1 MKFPSQLPIPEDVLD
16 IARVLDQAGHEV
28 WCVGGAIR
36 DALVSIGGSGEPP
49 RPADIDFTTSALP
62 EQVQAL
68 FGPKRSVLVGA
79 KHGTVGVL
87 DRRRMLHE
95 VTTFRRDVE
104 TDGRH
109 AVVLYEGVSLEEDL
123 ARRDFTINAI
133 AYHPFKHEWRDPFDG
148 ATDLDRRVIRA
159 VGDPA
164 ARFREDYL
172 RILRALRFAARFEFI
187 IDPATWA
194 AARAAAPGLAQLSA
208 ERVRDEWF
216 KGLKTARSVPQ
227 LVQLWRDVGA
237 ARIWIPELDRAP
249 TPPDGYSVD
258 EANREPRD
266 PVLLVALLCADP
278 AAVLERLRGSNAEI
292 SRAQTISRAP
302 GEPAAD
308 SPAAVRRWLAASGSA
323 ANDLLQLWRLRRGTD
338 APWSGTV
345 TEIRRRGDP
354 LARGDLAIDGNDLIA
369 LGVPRGPRMGEVLD
383 QLLDRV
389 LDDPSLNTREQ
400 LSGLVKELA

>member
-1 MKFPSQLPIPEDVLD
+1 MKFPRELPIPEDVLD

-36 DALVSIGGSGEPP
+36 DALVSAGSSGAPP

-68 FGPKRSVLVGA
+68 FGRKRTVDVGL

-87 DRRRMLHE
+87 DRSRMLHE
-95 VTTFRRDVE
+95 VTTFRRDVD

-109 AVVLYEGVSLEEDL
+109 AVVVHEGVTLEEDL

-133 AYHPFKHEWRDPFDG
+133 AYHPFRHEWRDPFGG
-148 ATDLDRRVIRA
+148 ATDLEHRTIRA

-172 RILRALRFAARFEFI
+172 RILRALRFAARFEFT

-194 AARAAAPGLAQLSA
+194 AARAAASGLAQLSA

-237 ARIWIPELDRAP
+237 ARIWIPELEHAP
-249 TPPDGYSVD
+249 APGDGYSAD
-258 EANREPRD
+258 EVNREPRD
-266 PVLLVALLCADP
+266 PVLLVALLCPNP
-278 AAVLERLRGSNAEI
+278 AVVLERLRGSNAEI
-292 SRAQTISRAP
+292 GRAQAISRAP
-302 GEPAAD
+302 GEPAGD
-308 SPAAVRRWLAASGSA
+308 SPAAVRRWLATSGSA
-323 ANDLLQLWRLRRGTD
+323 ADDLLRLWRLRRGAD
-338 APWSGTV
+338 ASWTGIV
-345 TEIRRRGDP
+345 AEIRQRGDP
-354 LARGDLAIDGNDLIA
+354 LGRGDLAIDGNDLIA
-369 LGVPRGPRMGEVLD
+369 LGVPRGPRLGEVLD
-383 QLLDRV
+383 KLLDRV

-400 LSGLVKELA
+400 LSAVAKELG